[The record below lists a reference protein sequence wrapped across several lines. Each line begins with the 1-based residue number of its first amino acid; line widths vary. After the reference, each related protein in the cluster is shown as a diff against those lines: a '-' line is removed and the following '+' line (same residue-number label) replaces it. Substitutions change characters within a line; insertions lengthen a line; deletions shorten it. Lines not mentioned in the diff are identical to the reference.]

1 MKKVT
6 LFAVIGFGL
15 LVLNALFSFVS
26 ALNGYVYD
34 YYQEYGYSYRFFRS
48 LTALIGL
55 IMLEIFFVK
64 LYSRQ
69 K

>member
-15 LVLNALFSFVS
+15 LCINALLV
-26 ALNGYVYD
+26 AIPA
-34 YYQEYGYSYRFFRS
+34 FRPAILLDPYLWVWQINS
-48 LTALIGL
+48 ILALIGL
-55 IMLEIFFVK
+55 VMLEVFFVK
-64 LYSRQ
+64 LYRRQ

>member
-15 LVLNALFSFVS
+15 LCINALLVVIP
-26 ALNGYVYD
+26 A
-34 YYQEYGYSYRFFRS
+34 FRLAILLDPYLWVWQINS
-48 LTALIGL
+48 ILALIGL
-55 IMLEIFFVK
+55 VMLEVFFVK
-64 LYSRQ
+64 LYRRQ